1 MNLHEIIGVGVRL
14 VIGAAASFFA
24 ILVWAKTRSVSW
36 ALMVTGAIL
45 HYAASVY
52 TALSLFGITAA
63 LRLSQGAETAVSTA
77 IACLPDICFIA
88 AFSLM
93 VSQKYRAK

>member
-1 MNLHEIIGVGVRL
+1 MNLYEIIGIAVRL
-14 VIGAAASFFA
+14 VFGAAVSFLA
-24 ILVWAKTRSVSW
+24 ILVWAKTHNASW
-36 ALMVTGAIL
+36 MLVVIGAIL

-52 TALSLFGITAA
+52 TALSFFGITAA
-63 LRLSQGAETAVSTA
+63 LWLPKEAGTVVSTA

-93 VSQKYRAK
+93 AGQKYRIK